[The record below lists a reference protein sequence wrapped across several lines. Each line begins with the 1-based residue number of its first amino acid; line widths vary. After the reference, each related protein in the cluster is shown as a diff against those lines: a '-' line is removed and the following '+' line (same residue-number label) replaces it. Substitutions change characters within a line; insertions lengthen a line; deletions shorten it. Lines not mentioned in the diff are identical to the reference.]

1 MTNNNNNVVPL
12 TNIIQRACEERMGF
26 LSPGDV
32 AGLAAT
38 SPRTMLLCRFGASR
52 ALVPASGVQERIR
65 FEESRGDYIR
75 DVSIPADHPMW
86 SLLNDGEVTE

>member
-1 MTNNNNNVVPL
+1 
-12 TNIIQRACEERMGF
+12 
-26 LSPGDV
+26 
-32 AGLAAT
+32 
-38 SPRTMLLCRFGASR
+38 MLLCRFGASR